1 MPKIIHETD
10 NGFKFHRK
18 SSNFIFILKCP
29 DEEQSKD
36 LLEKRFLYGIKIRN
50 SDGSEEEIVDLHSH
64 KTDDVKAFLKDTS
77 NIVEYFV
84 FADKKIYSD
93 FLREKASE
101 MRRVENMSEEAVE
114 AQRHRHQI
122 AHMSEKAVEAQR
134 HRHQIAHMSDDAIE
148 AHRRQNQIAHMSDDA
163 IEAHRRQNQIAHMSD
178 DAIEAHRRRNQTAHM
193 SEDAIGAQRHRHQIA
208 SMDQEEVQAQ
218 RQRHH
223 VAFMDLPTVV
233 AERERDRNRERRKPK
248 VSLQQI
254 WDYDNPC
261 EFCHCL
267 FLKSEPKSFRKYCC
281 QNGDYFLHD
290 SEYPRLTQMPHFL
303 VMELVHRCGLA
314 LKNIETGEI
323 FTSENANGQNVLGRK
338 SNKYNNMLA
347 LGNFLINFFFF
358 KFSKIE
364 N

>member
-1 MPKIIHETD
+1 M
-10 NGFKFHRK
+10 
-18 SSNFIFILKCP
+18 
-29 DEEQSKD
+29 
-36 LLEKRFLYGIKIRN
+36 
-50 SDGSEEEIVDLHSH
+50 EEE
-64 KTDDVKAFLKDTS
+64 
-77 NIVEYFV
+77 
-84 FADKKIYSD
+84 
-93 FLREKASE
+93 
-101 MRRVENMSEEAVE
+101 
-114 AQRHRHQI
+114 
-122 AHMSEKAVEAQR
+122 
-134 HRHQIAHMSDDAIE
+134 
-148 AHRRQNQIAHMSDDA
+148 
-163 IEAHRRQNQIAHMSD
+163 
-178 DAIEAHRRRNQTAHM
+178 AIEAHRRRNQ
-193 SEDAIGAQRHRHQIA
+193 IA
-208 SMDQEEVQAQ
+208 SMDQEAIQAQ
-218 RQRHH
+218 RQRHQ
-223 VAFMDLPTVV
+223 VAFMGETT
-233 AERERDRNRERRKPK
+233 AAHERERDRNRERRKPK
-248 VSLQQI
+248 VTLQQE

-261 EFCHCL
+261 EFCYCL